1 MISFIYFCW
10 TISQLHSQ
18 IDDAVQN
25 CEDLKDSYSSYS
37 WGDDDITSCEDPY
50 KFDIFVMD
58 FFIAL
63 IESWFLGVFKEYAK
77 FWWKFDKSRK
87 RFNDEFGSD
96 HVCVSEDDSFWD
108 NKDDA
113 NDASVV

>member
-1 MISFIYFCW
+1 MLRCCAEGLGRLLLVTFTFLSMISFIYFCW

-37 WGDDDITSCEDPY
+37 WDDDLASCEDPY

-77 FWWKFDKSRK
+77 FWWKVRNA
-87 RFNDEFGSD
+87 RTNVG
-96 HVCVSEDDSFWD
+96 
-108 NKDDA
+108 
-113 NDASVV
+113 ASNL